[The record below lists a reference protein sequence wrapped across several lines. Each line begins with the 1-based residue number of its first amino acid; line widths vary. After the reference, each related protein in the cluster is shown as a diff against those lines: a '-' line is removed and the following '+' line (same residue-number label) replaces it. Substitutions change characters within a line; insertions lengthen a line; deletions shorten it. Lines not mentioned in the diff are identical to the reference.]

1 MADDEE
7 GCVIPVE
14 IQGERYPIRTA
25 LEPEYV
31 AELARYLDVKIS
43 AAADSTPSGDRLRLT
58 VVAAL
63 NIVDELFRLR
73 DAKRDR
79 DGLLAER
86 AGELEQLLDRVLMA

>member
-1 MADDEE
+1 MADDD

-14 IQGERYPIRTA
+14 IQGERYPIRTS

-31 AELARYLDVKIS
+31 AQLARYLDIKIS
-43 AAADSTPSGDRLRLT
+43 AASDSTPSGDHLRLT

>member
-1 MADDEE
+1 MVEDDD

-14 IQGERYPIRTA
+14 IQGQRYPIRTA

-31 AELARYLDVKIS
+31 EQLARYLDLKIS
-43 AAADSTPSGDRLRLT
+43 AAADSAPSGDHLRLAI
-58 VVAAL
+58 VAAL

-86 AGELEQLLDRVLMA
+86 AGKLEQLLDRLLMA